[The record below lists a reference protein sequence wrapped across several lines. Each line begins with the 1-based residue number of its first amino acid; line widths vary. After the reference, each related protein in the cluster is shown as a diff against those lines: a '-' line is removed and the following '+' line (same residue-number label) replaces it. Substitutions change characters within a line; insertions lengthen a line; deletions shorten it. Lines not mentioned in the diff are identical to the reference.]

1 MAKHIDADIEAK
13 EYLDLQLEKAKT
25 EKLPDVLTFILTAA
39 FIAALAVSFWVI
51 PDRDFSEEENR
62 TLAEFPVISAEKFLS
77 DEWKE
82 DFGEEFLSGKWM
94 TDFATYMADQF
105 PLRDQFVGLKAVS
118 EMTMGKLENNSV
130 MVSDGTLAER
140 FDSTNTENVEK
151 NTAAITSFMNACRSA
166 DINARFAVMGR
177 TMDMYEFPL
186 YGDEASA
193 AAWAKL
199 GGVDF
204 IDMREAYT
212 GRENEY
218 IYYRTDHHYTTHGA
232 YLAYYHL
239 APYFNYI
246 PNPTEHYDIE
256 TASEEFYGTTYSK
269 SGMKWIE
276 PDTIELFRWEGDE
289 ECTVTVADTG
299 EVRKGLY
306 FRDYLEEKDKYAV
319 FLGGNYGRVDITAP
333 SADGEER
340 EKLLIVKDSFA
351 HALVPFLAEH
361 FNVTMIDTRY
371 YKRPVIRLAQ
381 DESFENVLILC
392 NMDTL
397 SSATPF
403 DILRMGVK

>member
-13 EYLDLQLEKAKT
+13 EYLDLQLDKAKS
-25 EKLPDVLTFILTAA
+25 EKLPDVLTFILTVAV
-39 FIAALAVSFWVI
+39 IAALAVAFWVI
-51 PDRDFSEEENR
+51 PDRDFSAEENR
-62 TLAEFPVISAEKFLS
+62 TLIEFPEFT
-77 DEWKE
+77 KE
-82 DFGEEFLSGKWM
+82 ALLSGEW
-94 TDFATYMADQF
+94 TADFATYMADQF

-118 EMTMGKLENNSV
+118 EMAMGKLENNSV

-140 FDSTNTENVEK
+140 FDATNTENVEK
-151 NTAAITSFMNACRSA
+151 NLTAISAFTDACREA
-166 DINARFAVMGR
+166 GINAQFAVMGR

-186 YGDEASA
+186 YGTEATE

-199 GGVDF
+199 GGVDC
-204 IDMREAYT
+204 IDMREAYI
-212 GRENEY
+212 GHEGEY
-218 IYYRTDHHYTTHGA
+218 IYYRTDHHYTTLGA
-232 YLAYYHL
+232 HMAYVHL
-239 APYFNYI
+239 ASYFGYE
-246 PNPTEHYDIE
+246 PNAADHYEIE

-289 ECTVTVADTG
+289 ECVVTVADTV
-299 EVRKGLY
+299 EVHEGLY
-306 FRDYLEEKDKYAV
+306 FREYLEEKDKYAV
-319 FLGGNYGRVDITAP
+319 FLGGNYGRVDIAAP
-333 SADGEER
+333 SADGGER

-361 FNVTMIDTRY
+361 FDITMIDTRY
-371 YKRPVIRLAQ
+371 FKRPVIRLAQ
-381 DESFENVLILC
+381 DEGFENVLVLC